1 MSAGK
6 LIAAAAL
13 VVALASPAIAQ
24 QQKRPP
30 AAQRTAPEFT
40 FSTYAGPYGDRTQY
54 LSQRGRNVSQVH
66 DFHRL
71 NAAGA
76 FGRR

>member
-1 MSAGK
+1 MSASK
-6 LIAAAAL
+6 LIVAAAL
-13 VVALASPAIAQ
+13 IVALASPALAQ

-30 AAQRTAPEFT
+30 AAQSAAPEVT
-40 FSTYAGPYGDRTQY
+40 FSIYSGPYGDRTQY
-54 LSQRGRNVSQVH
+54 LSQRGRDVSQVH
-66 DFHRL
+66 EFHRL